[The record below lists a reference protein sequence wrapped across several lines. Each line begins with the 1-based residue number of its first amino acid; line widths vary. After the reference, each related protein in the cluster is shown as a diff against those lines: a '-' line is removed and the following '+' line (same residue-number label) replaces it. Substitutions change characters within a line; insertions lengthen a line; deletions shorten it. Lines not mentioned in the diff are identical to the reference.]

1 MEPDQPS
8 VMLSRHCVRV
18 TTQTAQEVPYVP
30 STSSARVAWP
40 MGSVD
45 RAHLVENFGANLGLV
60 RFADG
65 PQTRNFGYC
74 DHVLVLGLN
83 IKRGQPCLTSYLI
96 ATA

>member
-1 MEPDQPS
+1 
-8 VMLSRHCVRV
+8 
-18 TTQTAQEVPYVP
+18 
-30 STSSARVAWP
+30 

-65 PQTRNFGYC
+65 PQTRSFGHR
-74 DHVLVLGLN
+74 DHVTLLGLD
-83 IKRGQPCLTSYLI
+83 IKRGQPCLASYLI